1 MVEEIELYKKRR
13 IKLSR
18 MLDDFLSAPIP
29 PSLNHIRDM
38 VQSMHVYEKEEDWD
52 NMASAMIMSVII
64 KIIKT
69 GNYQALAFLVD
80 NQNNNDESKKHYNK
94 SYADLVN
101 AISRVSDNNEPKRI
115 E

>member
-1 MVEEIELYKKRR
+1 MPEEIELYKKRR
-13 IKLSR
+13 IKLSQ
-18 MLDDFLSAPIP
+18 MLDEFLNATIQ

-38 VQSMHVYEKEEDWD
+38 VQSMHVYEKEEEWD

-80 NQNNNDESKKHYNK
+80 NQNNNDESKNHYNK

>member
-1 MVEEIELYKKRR
+1 MSEEIELYKKRR
-13 IKLSR
+13 IKLSQ
-18 MLDDFLSAPIP
+18 MLDDFLNAPIP

-38 VQSMHVYEKEEDWD
+38 VHSMHVYEKEEDWD

-69 GNYQALAFLVD
+69 GNYQAL
-80 NQNNNDESKKHYNK
+80 
-94 SYADLVN
+94 VN
-101 AISRVSDNNEPKRI
+101 AISRVAEDNEPKRL